1 MNICTP
7 SGIRIAPLLLFVFS
21 LFFSRQVCTGQTDPI
36 WEVLETGLSAEPTFD
51 QFHFDDSLHGYAF
64 SIASWIP
71 NGRITAVTTDAGET
85 WQPGDGSPALRWAF
99 GNTVVLPDGT
109 MSFDGGRT
117 WNEIKPTGAD
127 ENLISIRT
135 YRSRAASARHIAAMF
150 IGSQTFTEPAGILGN
165 ERLAWTTD
173 GGQSWQT
180 ADSAAYT
187 GGGYE
192 TVPRSGYGP
201 FPGGD
206 MTRWNF
212 IAGYIDTTHLVVVRS
227 GDPTETPEYYLGL
240 IDMREGSAVWTTL
253 PFWKNVSPNS
263 SDRLPLITIPSPGLM
278 LAMDYPRSG
287 PATLWKSP
295 DSGKTWE
302 QIGAPQY
309 TGLNTLNV
317 LTDSLWTTPYAYTTD
332 GGATWTDRRFF
343 WMPNSAGN
351 ATTTTFY
358 AVDSSVYLFGEGPL
372 LARSTDAG
380 KTWKRNLPALP
391 VRSMLARDGLLI
403 EARGKHA
410 VRVSRDDGESWI
422 DRGGVTGELP
432 DNLNMFF
439 AFAWYDSA
447 NAPDHAFGVAAFVP
461 ESEEPYAAVLETTD
475 GGITW
480 EEHGRIEGADIYN
493 MNTPTIRFVP
503 SVTDEN
509 RIGFL
514 NLGSGLYRSTDEGR
528 SWQRIKTWSSA
539 FTRPALVMLD
549 ERRGVMFD
557 YAAGMLFQTVNGG
570 ADWLPIT
577 WPDGI
582 KASYPPDGPSLAGGS
597 RIAIPVQDQNGKT
610 YLFHSD
616 DAGTNWEH
624 RLLSPPFRG
633 SGPWVWLDTLR
644 LYVYSSGSLYY
655 SADGGATFTVV
666 QELPVMQETEFP
678 PPLVGR
684 DGRYFYFDM
693 NPLLGR
699 RLITPQSSSGVVLH
713 ERAQAELRLREVIAE
728 NGTVRFRYGAARSG
742 TLTAELFDMRG
753 TRVASQTIEA
763 EEGESG
769 WAALQTGPLPSGT
782 YLLHLGRGN
791 TEAAAGL
798 VRIVR

>member
-7 SGIRIAPLLLFVFS
+7 LRIRISSFFFLAFS
-21 LFFSRQVCTGQTDPI
+21 VFFSRQSCTGQTGPI
-36 WEVLETGLSAEPTFD
+36 WEVLDIGLSAEPTFD
-51 QFHFDDSLHGYAF
+51 QFHFDDSLNGYAF

-85 WQPGDGSPALRWAF
+85 WLPGDGGPALRWAF

-109 MSFDGGRT
+109 ASFDGGRT

-127 ENLISIRT
+127 ENLTSIRT
-135 YRSRAASARHIAAMF
+135 YRSRAASARHIAAIF
-150 IGSQTFTEPAGILGN
+150 VGSQTFAEPAGTLGS

-173 GGQSWQT
+173 GGATWRT

-187 GGGYE
+187 GTGYE
-192 TVPRSGYGP
+192 AVPRSGYGP
-201 FPGGD
+201 FPGGE

-212 IAGYIDTTHLVVVRS
+212 IAGYIDTTRLVVVRS
-227 GDPTETPEYYLGL
+227 GDPTETPEYYLGV
-240 IDMREGSAVWTTL
+240 IDMEGGSAVWTTL
-253 PFWKNVSPNS
+253 PFWKNVSPSS
-263 SDRLPLITIPSPGLM
+263 SDRLPLISIPSPGLM
-278 LAMDYPRSG
+278 LAMDYPRTG
-287 PATLWKSP
+287 PAILWKST
-295 DSGKTWE
+295 DSGKTWQ
-302 QIGAPQY
+302 QIGTPQS

-410 VRVSRDDGESWI
+410 VRVSRDDGESWT
-422 DRGGVTGELP
+422 DRGSVTGELP

-439 AFAWYDSA
+439 TFAWYDSA
-447 NAPDHAFGVAAFVP
+447 AAPDRAFGVAAFVP

-475 GGITW
+475 GGMTW
-480 EEHGRIEGADIYN
+480 KEHGKIEGADIYN
-493 MNTPTIRFVP
+493 MNTPAMQFVP
-503 SVTDEN
+503 ALTGGN

-514 NLGSGLYRSTDEGR
+514 NLGSGLYRSSDEGR
-528 SWQRIKTWSSA
+528 SWQRIRTWNGA
-539 FTRPALVMLD
+539 FTRPALLMVD

-557 YAAGMLFQTVNGG
+557 YAASLLFQTVNGG
-570 ADWLPIT
+570 VDWLPIT

-582 KASYPPDGPSLAGGS
+582 KASYPPDGPSLVDGA
-597 RIAIPVQDQNGKT
+597 RVAIPIQDQNGKT

-616 DAGTNWEH
+616 DMGTNWQY
-624 RLLSPPFRG
+624 RRITLPFHG
-633 SGPWVWLDTLR
+633 SGPWIWQDTQR
-644 LYVYSSGSLYY
+644 LYMYGGGSLYY
-655 SADGGATFTVV
+655 SGDAGATFTAV
-666 QELPVMQETEFP
+666 QALPVMSDTEYP

-713 ERAQAELRLREVIAE
+713 DGTKGELRLREIAAE
-728 NGTVRFRYGAARSG
+728 NDVVRFRYDAARSG

-753 TRVASQTIEA
+753 TRVASETIEA
-763 EEGESG
+763 EGGESG
-769 WAALQTGPLPSGT
+769 WAALQTGSLPSGT
-782 YLLHLGRGN
+782 YLLRLGRGN
-791 TEAAAGL
+791 AEAATGL
-798 VRIVR
+798 VRLVR